1 MKIGIELDERIF
13 QETLD
18 IVCSIEK
25 EKTLDEIL
33 VELLSR
39 KVHTSDILF
48 ILLQKLSK
56 EGYIFSDVNKIRKEK
71 NIEEEKKKEILNYL
85 KNRVESIVKNKIFFS
100 SLDISKFS
108 QCPRRFFL
116 EKVVKSQ
123 QKKTRSSFEGE
134 VFHKAS
140 YLLIKNYNKIPLE
153 QLISQ
158 VSEGVL
164 SEFKDKVKV
173 EKSAILS
180 SLGFL
185 DEFIRRH
192 RFRFLISEPKII
204 SIKSGLIASPDLI
217 GISENEIIPIDL
229 KMGSLRVKEALKIQ
243 LLSEVVVVENFFKKE
258 VNSAMIVSLLKRKVF
273 RLEISQEEKQK
284 VYAIKRQIERSL
296 LNNKIFPIS
305 NLPNFRRL
313 ICPFCHV
320 KDICDE
326 IEKAKKILSKS
337 SQEVS

>member
-1 MKIGIELDERIF
+1 MKIGIEVDERIF
-13 QETLD
+13 QEILD

-25 EKTLDEIL
+25 EKNLDEIL
-33 VELLSR
+33 IELLLR
-39 KVHTSDILF
+39 KVYTSDILF

-56 EGYIFSDVNKIRKEK
+56 EGYIFSHVNKIRKEK

-85 KNRVESIVKNKIFFS
+85 KNKVENIVKNKIFFS

-108 QCPRRFFL
+108 QCSRRFFL

-123 QKKTRSSFEGE
+123 QKKTQSSFEGE
-134 VFHKAS
+134 VFHRAS

-158 VSEGVL
+158 VSERVL
-164 SEFKDKVKV
+164 NEFKDKVKV
-173 EKSAILS
+173 EKNTILS

-185 DEFIRRH
+185 DEFIRKH
-192 RFRFLISEPKII
+192 KFKFLISEPKII
-204 SIKSGLIASPDLI
+204 SIKNGLIASPDLI

-243 LLSEVVVVENFFKKE
+243 LLSEVVVVESFFKKE
-258 VNSAMIVSLLKRKVF
+258 VNSAMIISLLKRKVF
-273 RLEISQEEKQK
+273 KLKINQEEKQK
-284 VYAIKRQIERSL
+284 VYVIKKQIERSL
-296 LNNKIFPIS
+296 LSNKIFPIS
-305 NLPNFRRL
+305 NLPNFRKL

-326 IEKAKKILSKS
+326 IEKTKRILLKS
-337 SQEVS
+337 SQEIS

>member
-18 IVCSIEK
+18 IICSIEK
-25 EKTLDEIL
+25 EKNLDEIL
-33 VELLSR
+33 VELLLR
-39 KVHTSDILF
+39 KVYTSDILF

-85 KNRVESIVKNKIFFS
+85 KNKVENIVKNKIFFS

-123 QKKTRSSFEGE
+123 QKKTQSSFEGE
-134 VFHKAS
+134 VFHRAS

-158 VSEGVL
+158 VSERVL
-164 SEFKDKVKV
+164 NEFKGKVKV
-173 EKSAILS
+173 EKNAILS

-185 DEFIRRH
+185 DEFIRKYK
-192 RFRFLISEPKII
+192 FKFLISEPKII
-204 SIKSGLIASPDLI
+204 SIKNGLIASPDLI

-243 LLSEVVVVENFFKKE
+243 LLSEVVVVESFFKKE
-258 VNSAMIVSLLKRKVF
+258 VNSAMIISLLKRKVF
-273 RLEISQEEKQK
+273 KLKINQEEKQK
-284 VYAIKRQIERSL
+284 VYVIKKQIERSL
-296 LNNKIFPIS
+296 LSNKIFPIS
-305 NLPNFRRL
+305 NLPNFRKL

-326 IEKAKKILSKS
+326 IEKTKKILLKS

>member
-18 IVCSIEK
+18 IICSIEE
-25 EKTLDEIL
+25 EKNLDEIL
-33 VELLSR
+33 VELLLR
-39 KVHTSDILF
+39 KVYTSDILF

-85 KNRVESIVKNKIFFS
+85 KNKVENVVKNKIFFS

-123 QKKTRSSFEGE
+123 QKKTQSSFEGE
-134 VFHKAS
+134 VFHRAS

-158 VSEGVL
+158 VSERVL
-164 SEFKDKVKV
+164 NEFKDKVKI
-173 EKSAILS
+173 EKNAILS

-185 DEFIRRH
+185 DEFIRKYK
-192 RFRFLISEPKII
+192 FKFLVSEPKII
-204 SIKSGLIASPDLI
+204 SIKNGLIASPDLI

-243 LLSEVVVVENFFKKE
+243 LLSEVVVVESFFKKE

-273 RLEISQEEKQK
+273 KLKINQEEKQK
-284 VYAIKRQIERSL
+284 VYVIKKQIERSL
-296 LNNKIFPIS
+296 LSNKIFPIS
-305 NLPNFRRL
+305 NLPNFRKL

-326 IEKAKKILSKS
+326 IEKTKKILLKS